1 MARESQSVGGSDSDS
16 NLIVAKHSEKLIRET
31 LCKMIIIDEFLFLV
45 VENMGVKKMFRVLE
59 PRFKLSSHYTVMK
72 DYVKLFMSKKDII
85 KNKLL
90 MASQRV
96 CLTTDTWTS
105 IQNMNYIV
113 VTGHFI
119 DPIWKYH
126 KRILAFTKC

>member
-85 KNKLL
+85 KK
-90 MASQRV
+90 
-96 CLTTDTWTS
+96 
-105 IQNMNYIV
+105 
-113 VTGHFI
+113 
-119 DPIWKYH
+119 
-126 KRILAFTKC
+126 